1 MAYTAVGG
9 KVYSSIKDLPQY
21 SSINDGDKIIIW
33 SNSRDGAAT
42 VDFSD
47 FIIDLEH
54 TTFKSTFSEIIN
66 FTGNVEAF
74 VSKATDSIDALE
86 KSVSNL
92 EKTVDEELRPRIQT
106 LEMVAAIIL
115 GANSYWKSSTGIE
128 ILKDK
133 FLYTGID
140 KDNGATNDEL
150 SEEEKL
156 RERWFYG
163 LMNAVKVYVDK
174 FSSASVNE
182 ILNQSKFNYQ
192 KTES

>member
-54 TTFKSTFSEIIN
+54 TTFKSTFSEVIN